1 MTRRLPGVLSVID
14 LPNDTNRRR
23 IRAALR
29 FLEHAI
35 RFELTDRQREILLL
49 YYRDDLTMQQIAE
62 RLHLTRGTV
71 CKHIHKAVARLQ
83 RAAKYAGFTDPTL
96 RS

>member
-1 MTRRLPGVLSVID
+1 MTRRIPSVLAVFD
-14 LPNDTNRRR
+14 RPNDTNRRQ
-23 IRAALR
+23 IQAALR

-35 RFELTDRQREILLL
+35 RHELTARQRTVLLM
-49 YYRDDLTMQQIAE
+49 YYREELTMQQIAD

-71 CKHIHKAVARLQ
+71 CKHIHKATARLQ
-83 RAAKYAGFTDPTL
+83 RAAKYAGFNDPTL